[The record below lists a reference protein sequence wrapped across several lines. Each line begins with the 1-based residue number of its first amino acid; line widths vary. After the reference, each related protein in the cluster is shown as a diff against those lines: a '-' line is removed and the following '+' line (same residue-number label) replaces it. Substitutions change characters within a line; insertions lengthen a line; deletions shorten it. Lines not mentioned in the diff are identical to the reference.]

1 MNRIM
6 GRVVFYTASDL
17 STTGHL
23 QDAEPILRGFDTGKP
38 HDEVNEVLEM
48 YNIQLYFEVGCALRT
63 WTDDDENTFKE
74 TVKTFKPFIVAY
86 VNGLNDDNFT
96 AEYEQVEEALK
107 SSFWKVFAMYRAYE
121 RVSPEQI
128 EYVLKKESGVIDMLL
143 EHQVIVKAYDKVL
156 GDYMRG
162 NRDCIELLLSA
173 FLLQLD
179 NPDKKPYIPSSLTL
193 KDRDE
198 LITAFVDSS
207 TPNISLLRI
216 IEQAKDSNDLQIS
229 AGNRLKAKRKA
240 ENQYGQMMEKAIR
253 FPYSISI
260 ELQNSPK
267 DWAVR
272 LMTGV
277 NNDYKL
283 CYNERLLKEY
293 DDERLITMFADH
305 YEYIDKTMQLTMPF
319 NYVTDMVLLEFLSG
333 YHGKRDYPITS
344 AFNFKQ
350 QMAVM
355 QMSFHRQYLKGRGK
369 RLEDLLVWFYE
380 ENLKNKYGYPSG
392 KMRLAAE
399 GVTVVEKIRTL
410 IPEIEAVLKR
420 YDLYANE
427 GGVDEGLLGYYKGVH
442 FTETKSVLAKKY
454 AYGVDGSRDVF
465 LPIRLLFQPGA
476 VMDRLPDGFD
486 GERNL
491 FNTIRHCRVKY
502 DDYREWQQENLDY
515 LIDQGLI
522 GKDVND
528 VLKLVNE
535 ARVAVLYDI
544 HHDRA
549 ISYWTHPKVVQDEID
564 VMLGQGL
571 LYTDDKLF
579 SKPEQEYLNFLLN
592 DKQFTNGPAI
602 RNAYAHGDTPN
613 VAEEAHEAA
622 YNYLLIVLV
631 CVLLKIQS
639 ELMIRG

>member
-380 ENLKNKYGYPSG
+380 ESLKNKYGYPSG

-427 GGVDEGLLGYYKGVH
+427 GRVDEGLLDYYKGVH

-502 DDYREWQQENLDY
+502 DDYREWQRENLDY

-571 LYTDDKLF
+571 LYTEDKLF

>member
-1 MNRIM
+1 M
-6 GRVVFYTASDL
+6 GRVVFYTANDL

-38 HDEVNEVLEM
+38 HDEVNEVLEL
-48 YNIQLYFEVGCALRT
+48 YNIQLYIEAGCALRT
-63 WTDDDENTFKE
+63 WTDDDENAFKE

-86 VNGLNDDNFT
+86 VNGLNDENFT

-107 SSFWKVFAMYRAYE
+107 YSFWKVFAMYRAYE

-179 NPDKKPYIPSSLTL
+179 DLDKKPYIPSSLTL

-240 ENQYGQMMEKAIR
+240 ENLYGQMMEKAIR

-283 CYNERLLKEY
+283 CYNERLLKDY

-380 ENLKNKYGYPSG
+380 ESLKNKYGYPSG

-399 GVTVVEKIRTL
+399 GVSVVEKIRTL

-427 GGVDEGLLGYYKGVH
+427 GKVDEGLLDYYKGVH

-502 DDYREWQQENLDY
+502 EDYREWQRENLDY
-515 LIDQGLI
+515 LIGQGLI

-528 VLKLVNE
+528 VLKLANE

-571 LYTDDKLF
+571 LYAEDKLF

>member
-1 MNRIM
+1 M
-6 GRVVFYTASDL
+6 
-17 STTGHL
+17 
-23 QDAEPILRGFDTGKP
+23 
-38 HDEVNEVLEM
+38 
-48 YNIQLYFEVGCALRT
+48 
-63 WTDDDENTFKE
+63 
-74 TVKTFKPFIVAY
+74 
-86 VNGLNDDNFT
+86 
-96 AEYEQVEEALK
+96 
-107 SSFWKVFAMYRAYE
+107 
-121 RVSPEQI
+121 
-128 EYVLKKESGVIDMLL
+128 
-143 EHQVIVKAYDKVL
+143 
-156 GDYMRG
+156 
-162 NRDCIELLLSA
+162 
-173 FLLQLD
+173 
-179 NPDKKPYIPSSLTL
+179 
-193 KDRDE
+193 
-198 LITAFVDSS
+198 
-207 TPNISLLRI
+207 
-216 IEQAKDSNDLQIS
+216 
-229 AGNRLKAKRKA
+229 
-240 ENQYGQMMEKAIR
+240 
-253 FPYSISI
+253 
-260 ELQNSPK
+260 
-267 DWAVR
+267 
-272 LMTGV
+272 
-277 NNDYKL
+277 
-283 CYNERLLKEY
+283 
-293 DDERLITMFADH
+293 
-305 YEYIDKTMQLTMPF
+305 
-319 NYVTDMVLLEFLSG
+319 LEFLSG

-380 ENLKNKYGYPSG
+380 ESLKNKYGYPSG

-427 GGVDEGLLGYYKGVH
+427 GRVDEGLLDYYKGVH

-476 VMDRLPDGFD
+476 VMDRLPDGFN

-502 DDYREWQQENLDY
+502 DDYREWQRENLDY

-571 LYTDDKLF
+571 LYTEDKLF
-579 SKPEQEYLNFLLN
+579 SKPEQKYLNFLLN

-639 ELMIRG
+639 ELMIR

>member
-1 MNRIM
+1 M

-380 ENLKNKYGYPSG
+380 ESLKNKYGYPSG

-427 GGVDEGLLGYYKGVH
+427 GRVDEGLLGYYKGVH

-502 DDYREWQQENLDY
+502 DDYREWQRENLDY

-522 GKDVND
+522 GKDEND

-571 LYTDDKLF
+571 LYTEDKLF

>member
-1 MNRIM
+1 M

-48 YNIQLYFEVGCALRT
+48 YNIQLYFEAGCALRT

-380 ENLKNKYGYPSG
+380 ERLKNKYGYPSG

-427 GGVDEGLLGYYKGVH
+427 GRVDEGLLDYYKGVH

-476 VMDRLPDGFD
+476 VLDRLPDGFD

-502 DDYREWQQENLDY
+502 DDYREWQRENLDY

-571 LYTDDKLF
+571 LYTEDKLF

-602 RNAYAHGDTPN
+602 RNAYTHGDTPN
-613 VAEEAHEAA
+613 VAEEVHEAA

>member
-1 MNRIM
+1 
-6 GRVVFYTASDL
+6 
-17 STTGHL
+17 
-23 QDAEPILRGFDTGKP
+23 
-38 HDEVNEVLEM
+38 
-48 YNIQLYFEVGCALRT
+48 
-63 WTDDDENTFKE
+63 
-74 TVKTFKPFIVAY
+74 
-86 VNGLNDDNFT
+86 
-96 AEYEQVEEALK
+96 
-107 SSFWKVFAMYRAYE
+107 
-121 RVSPEQI
+121 
-128 EYVLKKESGVIDMLL
+128 
-143 EHQVIVKAYDKVL
+143 
-156 GDYMRG
+156 MRG

-333 YHGKRDYPITS
+333 YQGKRDYPITS

-380 ENLKNKYGYPSG
+380 ESLKNKYGYPSG

-427 GGVDEGLLGYYKGVH
+427 GRVDEGLLDYYKGVH

-502 DDYREWQQENLDY
+502 DDYREWQRENLDY

-571 LYTDDKLF
+571 LYTEDKLF

>member
-1 MNRIM
+1 M

-380 ENLKNKYGYPSG
+380 ESLKNKYGYPSG

-427 GGVDEGLLGYYKGVH
+427 GRVDEGLLDYYKGVH

-502 DDYREWQQENLDY
+502 DDYREWQRENLDY

-571 LYTDDKLF
+571 LYTEDKLF

>member
-1 MNRIM
+1 M

-63 WTDDDENTFKE
+63 WTDDDKNTFKE

-179 NPDKKPYIPSSLTL
+179 NPDKKPYVPSSLTL

-229 AGNRLKAKRKA
+229 AENRLKAKRKA

-253 FPYSISI
+253 FPYFISI

-369 RLEDLLVWFYE
+369 RLENLLVWFYE
-380 ENLKNKYGYPSG
+380 ESLKNKYGYPSG

-420 YDLYANE
+420 YDLYANK
-427 GGVDEGLLGYYKGVH
+427 GRVDEGLLDYYKGVH

-502 DDYREWQQENLDY
+502 DDYREWQRENLDY

-571 LYTDDKLF
+571 LYTEDKLF

>member
-1 MNRIM
+1 M

-23 QDAEPILRGFDTGKP
+23 QDAEPILREFDTGKP
-38 HDEVNEVLEM
+38 HGEVNEVLEM
-48 YNIQLYFEVGCALRT
+48 YNIQLYIKAGCALRS

-121 RVSPEQI
+121 RVSSEQI

-240 ENQYGQMMEKAIR
+240 ENLYGQMMEKAIR

-272 LMTGV
+272 LMTRV

-283 CYNERLLKEY
+283 CYNERLLKDY

-344 AFNFKQ
+344 AFNLKQ

-380 ENLKNKYGYPSG
+380 ESLKNKYGYPSG

-427 GGVDEGLLGYYKGVH
+427 GRVDEGLLNYYKGVH

-502 DDYREWQQENLDY
+502 DDYREWQRENLDY
-515 LIDQGLI
+515 LIGQGLI

-571 LYTDDKLF
+571 LYTEDKLF

-639 ELMIRG
+639 ELMMS